1 MRNLV
6 ALGLMVLASLTQVAG
21 CPCGGSSTVVARKG
35 FEDCQGNCDLE
46 VTAGRIQLVST
57 IHPGEH
63 GMKLDAGTKLR
74 WDLGENLR
82 FYERVALGL
91 TTSCPT
97 TLRVG
102 VQIDAESPVVPVL
115 LSRGAGDVTF
125 VNAGGNLPDLERQT
139 SDGGVRVPPRFLVIE
154 SSASCVIDNLQ
165 LVSTENFC

>member
-35 FEDCQGNCDLE
+35 FEDCQGSCDLE
-46 VTAGRIQLVST
+46 VTAGRVELVTT

-63 GMKLDAGTKLR
+63 GLKLDVGTKLR
-74 WDLGENLR
+74 WDLGDSLR
-82 FYERVALGL
+82 FHERVALGL
-91 TTSCPT
+91 TTNCPT

-125 VNAGGNLPDLERQT
+125 VGAGGNLPDLERQT
-139 SDGGVRVPPRFLVIE
+139 SDGGVRVPARFLVIE

-165 LVSTENFC
+165 LVSMENYC